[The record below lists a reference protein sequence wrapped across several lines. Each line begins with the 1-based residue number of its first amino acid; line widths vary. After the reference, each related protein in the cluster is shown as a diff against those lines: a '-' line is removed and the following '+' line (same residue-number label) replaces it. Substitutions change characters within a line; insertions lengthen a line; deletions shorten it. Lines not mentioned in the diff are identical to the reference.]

1 MSPDSTTDAAPAARS
16 SHGTSST
23 VLNGLLGG
31 IAGIFLSFV
40 PLAPILGGA
49 IAGYLE
55 GGRPSD
61 GLKPGAIAGL
71 VMTLPVS
78 AILFFVLFM
87 LGVTGAPAAFGVL
100 GFVVVLFG
108 ALYTLGLGILGG
120 YLGVYAKNEL

>member
-1 MSPDSTTDAAPAARS
+1 MSPDSTADAAPSTRT

-31 IAGIFLSFV
+31 VAGIFLSFV
-40 PLAPILGGA
+40 PLAPVLGGA
-49 IAGYLE
+49 VAGYLE

-71 VMTLPVS
+71 VMTLPVA
-78 AILFFVLFM
+78 AILFFLLFL
-87 LGVTGAPAAFGVL
+87 LGVAGAPAAFGVL
-100 GFVVVLFG
+100 GFVVVFFS

-120 YLGVYAKNEL
+120 YLGVYAKNEF